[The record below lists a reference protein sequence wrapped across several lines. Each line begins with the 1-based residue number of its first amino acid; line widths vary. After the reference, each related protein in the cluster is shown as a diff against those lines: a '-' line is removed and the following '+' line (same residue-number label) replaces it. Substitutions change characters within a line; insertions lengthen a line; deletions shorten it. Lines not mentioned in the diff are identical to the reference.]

1 MPLTNR
7 EIAILGILIFCVP
20 VQLWLSKLSTLTSEE
35 KGMRVQEF
43 FIRNRL
49 RLQALTSPSFWIFQ
63 IKDFLKYMFDKAD
76 LYNEANDPLGECPA
90 VEVLKYRY
98 PQGFFATSHIPRKPK
113 PDEVKYRIG
122 QVIRHKKSNY
132 IGVIIGWDETCK
144 APDLWI
150 KQMHGSNHNWR
161 NQPNYSVLVDVRYRP
176 NPQTTYVVQENI
188 EIVKEQVDHPEI
200 DDYFDSFDGAQYL
213 AQPWLKAIYPLDQ

>member
-63 IKDFLKYMFDKAD
+63 IKDFLKYMFDK
-76 LYNEANDPLGECPA
+76 G
-90 VEVLKYRY
+90 
-98 PQGFFATSHIPRKPK
+98 
-113 PDEVKYRIG
+113 
-122 QVIRHKKSNY
+122 
-132 IGVIIGWDETCK
+132 
-144 APDLWI
+144 
-150 KQMHGSNHNWR
+150 
-161 NQPNYSVLVDVRYRP
+161 
-176 NPQTTYVVQENI
+176 
-188 EIVKEQVDHPEI
+188 
-200 DDYFDSFDGAQYL
+200 
-213 AQPWLKAIYPLDQ
+213 